1 MLKNK
6 LVLLVALILS
16 CVLQIVGLCQHPTTY
31 FENGFI
37 IGLDKNYIGFGVLTS
52 ILPLMLTVCF
62 ILFFTSGTV
71 ENLMHGYGKVLIV
84 RDYSK
89 TLLILKRCLSN
100 CRTLICIVI
109 FQLLVFLLVNN
120 YLMPVESG
128 MLKSVLMY
136 FLILNALV
144 LTQCFLEMYIPV
156 YIVNI
161 LIFIYCSVS
170 YYLVQMFFH
179 STAAKLIMFPC
190 LLFGMQNGAVSADNT
205 YYLYLAAAIIMNLL
219 LVTLCI
225 RRFKKIDIF

>member
-6 LVLLVALILS
+6 FILLVALVLS
-16 CVLQIVGLCQHPTTY
+16 CIFQLVSVCQNTTTY
-31 FENGFI
+31 FENGFM
-37 IGLDKNYIGFGVLTS
+37 IGLDKEYIGFGVLTS
-52 ILPLMLTVCF
+52 VVPLVFPVCF

-89 TLLILKRCLSN
+89 TLLILKRCLRN
-100 CRTLICIVI
+100 CLTIVCIVI
-109 FQLLVFLLVNN
+109 FQLLIFLLINN

-144 LTQCFLEMYIPV
+144 LMQCFLEMYIPA

-190 LLFGMQNGAVSADNT
+190 LLFGMQNGAVGTDSS
-205 YYLYLAAAIIMNLL
+205 YYLYLAAAIIINLL
-219 LVTLCI
+219 LVTICV
-225 RRFKKIDIF
+225 RKFKKIDIF

>member
-6 LVLLVALILS
+6 FVLLITLVLS
-16 CVLQIVGLCQHPTTY
+16 CVLQIVSFCRVPSTY
-31 FENGFI
+31 FENGFM
-37 IGLDKNYIGFGVLTS
+37 IGLDKEDIGFGVAANM
-52 ILPLMLTVCF
+52 LPLLITICF
-62 ILFFTSGTV
+62 ILFFTSGTI
-71 ENLMHGYGKVLIV
+71 ENLTHGYGKVLIV

-89 TLLILKRCLSN
+89 TLLILKRCLRN
-100 CRTLICIVI
+100 CLTIVCIVI
-109 FQLLVFLLVNN
+109 FQLLIFLLINN

-144 LTQCFLEMYIPV
+144 LMQCFLEMYIPA

-179 STAAKLIMFPC
+179 STVAKLIMFPS
-190 LLFGMQNGAVSADNT
+190 LLFGMQNEAVSAGSS
-205 YYLYLAAAIIMNLL
+205 YFLYLAAAIIINLL
-219 LVTLCI
+219 LVIICI
-225 RRFKKIDIF
+225 RKFKKIDIF